1 MRQLSLFEALCVSDP
16 LKSAITAPDQLE
28 VYDFFAGA
36 GGFSTGAA
44 LAGCRVAYACDSCPL
59 ALETHRRNHPKTEH
73 QCLSLPSAEAISKLP
88 TDGRRFHV
96 HCSPPCTRF
105 SRMNEVNAVV
115 GNKGASGIE
124 DATHLVEWSLRTM
137 LESQCTSWSL
147 EQVGTIEVIAILKR
161 MRKEYPGR
169 IAYAV
174 IDFALLGVPQ
184 NRKRL
189 LAASPPLLARLLRKC
204 SDKRHRSV
212 KEVIDAP
219 RGTHV
224 RHGRS
229 ETRSRPRLNR
239 KAGET
244 KMIYQRAGWHDHCR
258 PIHKIGHTVRGRH
271 APTWVTIFEGKAVS
285 HTVMAPPEIAALQ
298 TFPQGYK
305 LPERKSDA
313 YLQVGN
319 AVPPLVA
326 KLLLM

>member
-1 MRQLSLFEALCVSDP
+1 MRQLSLFEALRVSDP
-16 LKSAITAPDQLE
+16 LKSALTAPDQLE

-59 ALETHRRNHPKTEH
+59 ALETHHRNHPKTEH

-105 SRMNEVNAVV
+105 STINHLNASV

-124 DATHLVEWSLRTM
+124 NATHLIEWSLRMM

-147 EQVGTIEVIAILKR
+147 EQVGTLEVISVLKR

-204 SDKRHRSV
+204 SKLRHRSV
-212 KEVIDAP
+212 KDVINAP

-224 RHGRS
+224 RQGMS
-229 ETRSRPRLNR
+229 ICAAKLRPNR
-239 KAGET
+239 KPGQT
-244 KMIYQRAGWHDHCR
+244 KYVGQKAGWHDHCR

-271 APTWVTIFEGKAVS
+271 APTWVTISEGKAVS

-305 LPERKSDA
+305 LPERKFDA